1 MPGKCSTESY
11 FVDDDILV
19 IKLSGSLDNRTAKTF
34 RDEIEKC
41 KQENTSKVIVDC
53 AKLGYISS
61 FGIGLLVTLQTSLRK
76 RGGEVK
82 LSAIQGP
89 VAEVLKV
96 VRIAKLLNIY
106 GDIEFARQSF
116 YE

>member
-1 MPGKCSTESY
+1 M
-11 FVDDDILV
+11 
-19 IKLSGSLDNRTAKTF
+19 IKLSGSLDHRTAKTF
-34 RDEIEKC
+34 SHEIEKS
-41 KQENTSKVIVDC
+41 KRDDTKKVIIDC

-61 FGIGLLVTLQTSLRK
+61 FGIGLLVTLQSNLRK

-96 VRIAKLLNIY
+96 VRLAKFLDIY
-106 GDIEFARQSF
+106 GDTEFARQSF